1 MLCGCSGRRLR
12 IGTKEIINS
21 KELKTMNASDFL
33 KKFRDQFDETD
44 PESIELS
51 TVYKDLDEWSSL
63 IAFTVIAMVKVEYN
77 KTVTGAELRHC
88 NTVEDLFNLV
98 AAK

>member
-1 MLCGCSGRRLR
+1 M
-12 IGTKEIINS
+12 
-21 KELKTMNASDFL
+21 ELEKFVKDFAN
-33 KKFRDQFDETD
+33 QFETD
-44 PESIELS
+44 PETITAD

-63 IAFTVIAMVKVEYN
+63 IAFTVIAMVKVEYD

>member
-1 MLCGCSGRRLR
+1 M
-12 IGTKEIINS
+12 TPN
-21 KELKTMNASDFL
+21 DFL
-33 KKFRDQFDETD
+33 EKFREQFDDTD
-44 PESIELS
+44 PEAIDFS

-63 IAFTVIAMVKVEYN
+63 IAFTVIAMVKVEFD

-88 NTVEDLFNLV
+88 STVEDLYNLI

>member
-1 MLCGCSGRRLR
+1 
-12 IGTKEIINS
+12 
-21 KELKTMNASDFL
+21 MNAAEFL
-33 KKFRDQFDETD
+33 EKFRDQFDETD
-44 PESIELS
+44 PESIEMT

-63 IAFTVIAMVKVEYN
+63 IAFTVIAMVKVEYD

-88 NTVEDLFNLV
+88 ETVEDLFNLV

>member
-1 MLCGCSGRRLR
+1 M
-12 IGTKEIINS
+12 
-21 KELKTMNASDFL
+21 ELDQFIQNFA
-33 KKFRDQFDETD
+33 DQFDETD
-44 PESIELS
+44 PESITAE

-63 IAFTVIAMVKVEYN
+63 IAFTVIAMVKVEYD

>member
-1 MLCGCSGRRLR
+1 M
-12 IGTKEIINS
+12 
-21 KELKTMNASDFL
+21 ELE
-33 KKFRDQFDETD
+33 KFIQNFANQFDETD
-44 PESIELS
+44 PESITAE

-63 IAFTVIAMVKVEYN
+63 IAFTVIAMVKVEYD

-88 NTVEDLFNLV
+88 ITVEELYNLV